1 MNHLTPAALRRF
13 ALPAAILLVLAL
25 GPLIFS
31 EFFLGQILT
40 KALWLGIAAASL
52 TFLAGYGGMI
62 SLAQAA
68 LYGIAGFTMANVVA
82 SDGGQR
88 LEWNPWVGV
97 VAGILVAT
105 LVGLLLGAVASR
117 SEGIYFLML
126 TLAMGILTFYF
137 FGQVNDL
144 SGFGGLNR
152 VDVPDFLGNPVKE
165 PNTLY
170 YTAFIAAV
178 VVYLVMRY
186 LVRTPFG
193 LSLQGIRDDPTRMR
207 ALGFNVTVHR
217 MLAFTFGA
225 FVASIAGILSVWWN
239 TQISPGSIDLGR
251 AIDILIIAVVG
262 GLYRIEGAWLG
273 AIVFAVVENWSR
285 TKFDFIGAN
294 QRFNT
299 VIAGLFLLI
308 VLLSPG
314 GLIGIIEKINA
325 LIRGRLGGGA
335 GMSRPPEPSTQESS
349 A

>member
-1 MNHLTPAALRRF
+1 LSDAAAIAALRRF
-13 ALPAAILLVLAL
+13 ALPAVILLVLAL
-25 GPLIFS
+25 GPLIFT

-88 LEWNPWVGV
+88 LEWNPWLGV
-97 VAGILVAT
+97 VLGIFVAT

-152 VDVPDFLGNPVKE
+152 VDLPDFLGNPVKE

-170 YTAFIAAV
+170 YTAFVAAV
-178 VVYLVMRY
+178 VIYVVMRY

-193 LSLQGIRDDPTRMR
+193 LSLQ
-207 ALGFNVTVHR
+207 
-217 MLAFTFGA
+217 
-225 FVASIAGILSVWWN
+225 GILSVWWN

-273 AIVFAVVENWSR
+273 AIVFVVIENWSR

-299 VIAGLFLLI
+299 VIAGLFLVI

-314 GLIGIIEKINA
+314 GLIGIIERINA
-325 LIRGRLGGGA
+325 GIRGRLGGG
-335 GMSRPPEPSTQESS
+335 GMSGPPEPSPQESS